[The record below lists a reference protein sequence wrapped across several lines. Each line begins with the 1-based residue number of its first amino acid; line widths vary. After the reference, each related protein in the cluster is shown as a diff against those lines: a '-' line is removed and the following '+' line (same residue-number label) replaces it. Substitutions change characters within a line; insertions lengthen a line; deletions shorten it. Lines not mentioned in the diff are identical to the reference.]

1 MGLCGSQPKHL
12 YPSILTNG
20 FSMGVAF
27 DMHSTY
33 WKVIALPMASPLPA
47 VGLPWG
53 VITKKR
59 KRVAPGQPPGSLE
72 EAAGN
77 TSVRITVTDY
87 NEPALSRVEVGSAEL
102 GPPQNGTR
110 RWIQIQGAPTTDA
123 LHALGEQ
130 FGVHALV
137 LEDIVSSEQRIK
149 AEDHEHYLFTVLR
162 APASS
167 AAATAFHDLSIL
179 LFEAT
184 LITIHEEPNADSF
197 APINKRLDNPGSL
210 VRRNAVDFLFEAVV
224 DLTVDSFFLTLE
236 ELEEQAAGLENAIL
250 DQPQSEQLKQLHR
263 LREQTRRVRSV
274 LWASRDV
281 VARVQR
287 AGTPLLTP
295 DTLYYF
301 RDVHDHVIHLIDAVT
316 MIRETANGLM
326 ELYMSGVSNKM
337 NEVMKVLTIIS
348 TLFIPLSFLAGVY
361 GMNFAFMPE
370 LQVRWAYPVLLG
382 LMGLIAGGMLLFFKR
397 RKWF

>member
-1 MGLCGSQPKHL
+1 M
-12 YPSILTNG
+12 
-20 FSMGVAF
+20 
-27 DMHSTY
+27 
-33 WKVIALPMASPLPA
+33 
-47 VGLPWG
+47 
-53 VITKKR
+53 
-59 KRVAPGQPPGSLE
+59 
-72 EAAGN
+72 
-77 TSVRITVTDY
+77 TDY